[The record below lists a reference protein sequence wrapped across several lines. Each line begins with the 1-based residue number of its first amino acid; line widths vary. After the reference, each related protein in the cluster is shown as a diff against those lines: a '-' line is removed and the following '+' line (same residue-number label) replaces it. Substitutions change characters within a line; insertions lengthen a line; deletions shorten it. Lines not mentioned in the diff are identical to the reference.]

1 MAAAA
6 WSVWLDVPAQPVAAW
21 VCFAMFIRPA
31 LLRLMG
37 AYPQATPLL
46 QARSSEILRKK
57 PGHTQYQL
65 GTVFTAPDGNL
76 QVCTT
81 SVQGSDQISSLA
93 RANGLIVLRHEQGDV
108 TAGDVVEILMFD
120 TTL

>member
-1 MAAAA
+1 
-6 WSVWLDVPAQPVAAW
+6 
-21 VCFAMFIRPA
+21 MFIRPA

-57 PGHTQYQL
+57 PGHTHYQL

>member
-1 MAAAA
+1 MAGRTGATGCRLGVLCHVHPPRAAAP
-6 WSVWLDVPAQPVAAW
+6 D
-21 VCFAMFIRPA
+21 
-31 LLRLMG
+31 G

>member
-1 MAAAA
+1 
-6 WSVWLDVPAQPVAAW
+6 
-21 VCFAMFIRPA
+21 
-31 LLRLMG
+31 MG